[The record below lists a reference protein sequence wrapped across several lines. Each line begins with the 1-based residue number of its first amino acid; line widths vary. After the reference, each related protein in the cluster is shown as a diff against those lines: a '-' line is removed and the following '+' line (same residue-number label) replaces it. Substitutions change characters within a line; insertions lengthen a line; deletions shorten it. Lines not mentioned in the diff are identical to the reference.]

1 MNKPLWSWKHVF
13 RKLGLRFRN
22 EDAAYTSNENLD
34 YRPLMA
40 PEALEERR
48 MLTGSGFNADFP
60 DNSIEDSTLF
70 EPETTVLFA
79 PATTVEQA
87 PFEVLELPVAT
98 EVPLEPTAYPNP
110 ETPIDPSEGSDPS
123 QPDVATTPD
132 TTTSPITPINPGD
145 PFYPESPVITQA
157 PDDPNGPA
165 SPEPPSDPSG
175 PTDPIGPEGPANP
188 GEPDDPFDP
197 EGPLNPDGPSDPEPP
212 SDPSGPKDPVGP
224 EGPANPGEPGDP
236 FDPEGPLNSDGP
248 SDPDAPSDPN
258 GPKDPAGPEG
268 PANPGEPGDPFD
280 PEGPLNPDGPLIPPN
295 GGEIFPPPGE
305 PPFPPIPPFTP
316 PITPPPGGPV
326 DPPIVDHH
334 CQIPHHPE
342 GELDA
347 IDDFVTVIDVDLA
360 SGGPQS
366 IHVLENDIR
375 RDISPL
381 EHSLTINANEYADTV
396 PVRNAPEGYYLNFY
410 KYLEGTGTYDLG
422 SFSFD
427 AEYRN
432 YYNNTIVQ
440 EHAHGM
446 WIGELTLTPNDF
458 ESTTRNVVIQTCTS
472 VDYLHDDFGQ
482 TVGYIVDIS
491 SYNADDYAYG
501 IDPNFLTEHAAFLI
515 TFDTFDAVR
524 VGQDSATFEIDG
536 EISSRYA
543 NIAHFTQPEHGQTS
557 LVSNRYEQRLI
568 YEPFPD
574 TDATKDSF
582 DYTIANAIGQ
592 SDTAE
597 VMIEARPDVVSIS
610 AEDSSMSEVPEA
622 LTNKDY
628 DTATF
633 RISRAER
640 DDDLEHDTIVYFTV
654 SGREADPEPD
664 RLAEPRKDWRSVERG
679 IAKSVGYRKLED
691 GVIDWVY
698 ATTIKA
704 GEDHVDLEIF
714 AVNDSDWEHYDDG
727 NKNETVVFMLV
738 DEFEKKINGKVF
750 KTRARYSIDAGK
762 NQASAEIIDKTAEL
776 RINEYSSDEEDDP
789 GVVVQLN
796 SDDDNRDGVPDFY
809 NGESETKDD
818 DLVKVSLIDRIPFDL
833 EYEKDYFTLRFDNS
847 VIRLW
852 HNATKEVSEKFEA
865 AEISSETIFEEGS
878 YQFYVEGVQLKDA
891 TVELVWHKSHD
902 EGHKTF
908 VFDTFKVLV
917 WGIDVDIDSDN
928 NGSIGHSQWEEELES
943 SKYGLGKLI
952 LPESSELSQP
962 VPIAIQ
968 IPSFIGE
975 ENTKVKI
982 SYQRNSS
989 AGSISIYR
997 EKRTGENKGGI
1008 RDGGDYVATDIEYT
1022 LKELGYDSKTSTI
1035 TLWVYGEDET
1045 KIKTWFDLQS
1055 LGQPQEFIEVT
1066 LITQEMPEA
1075 KDKVKYLVAGKP
1087 DKSSYG
1093 YQLSPDV
1100 DDKHSSIFWALQEE
1114 PQVRASLAA
1123 EAVYLLKDLPNA
1135 GLRILLEDDLK
1146 EMGIASSV
1154 ISMLNKRKDNVPNG
1168 FTAALYRDYIAG
1180 PKSYMISYAGTNPDK
1195 LEDWVNNIGQIAADG
1210 SPQYNTAM
1218 VIASNLKRKSN
1229 EYGIDTLAATG
1240 HSLGGGMAS
1249 AASVW
1254 AGIRAFTFNAA
1265 GLSRKTIELK
1275 NKLFHAEK
1283 EVWNNESLERFDAAA
1298 RGYTGKDDGT
1308 HEGVAITAY
1317 YNKLDI
1323 LSVLQD
1329 ADNFLGDIVSS
1340 AIGRRIMVYG
1350 EYQSDP
1356 NTLLAMQFLDE
1367 IVPAL
1372 VKKHGDDIVP
1382 NTSEI
1387 WKKIRE
1393 KGVRLALGWL
1403 TAEIPVEEIKLL
1415 IDIPKIADGTLKM
1428 VTTHSLFVPALLGN
1442 LHGE

>member
-13 RKLGLRFRN
+13 GKLGFRFRK
-22 EDAAYTSNENLD
+22 ECVAYTSNENLD
-34 YRPLMA
+34 CRLLME

-48 MLTGSGFNADFP
+48 MLTGSGFSSDFQ
-60 DNSIEDSTLF
+60 DNVIVDSTQF
-70 EPETTVLFA
+70 ELETTVLLT
-79 PATTVEQA
+79 PATSTEEA
-87 PFEVLELPVAT
+87 PFEVLEFPIPT
-98 EVPLEPTAYPNP
+98 ETPSDP
-110 ETPIDPSEGSDPS
+110 ELHPDPGTPIDPIGPS
-123 QPDVATTPD
+123 NPGEPEVETTPG
-132 TTTSPITPINPGD
+132 TPTIPGTSTIPVTPADPGL
-145 PFYPESPVITQA
+145 PFNPESPVTPEA
-157 PDDPNGPA
+157 PTDTSGPS
-165 SPEPPSDPSG
+165 SPEPPSDPDGPSAPG
-175 PTDPIGPEGPANP
+175 IPTDQGIPTDPDTPTNPFGPEGPSHP
-188 GEPDDPFDP
+188 GQPDDPFEPLDP
-197 EGPLNPDGPSDPEPP
+197 EGPVNPDEP
-212 SDPSGPKDPVGP
+212 
-224 EGPANPGEPGDP
+224 
-236 FDPEGPLNSDGP
+236 F
-248 SDPDAPSDPN
+248 APPT
-258 GPKDPAGPEG
+258 
-268 PANPGEPGDPFD
+268 
-280 PEGPLNPDGPLIPPN
+280 
-295 GGEIFPPPGE
+295 GGETFPPLGE
-305 PPFPPIPPFTP
+305 PPAPPLPPIEPPIPPT
-316 PITPPPGGPV
+316 PGGPAAPPIA
-326 DPPIVDHH
+326 DPPIIDHC
-334 CQIPHHPE
+334 CQIPNHPE
-342 GELDA
+342 GEIDA

-381 EHSLTINANEYADTV
+381 DHSLTINANEYADRV
-396 PVRNAPEGYYLNFY
+396 PVRNAPEGFYLNFY
-410 KYLEGTGTYDLG
+410 KYLEGAGTYELG

-427 AEYRN
+427 AEWRN
-432 YYNNTIVQ
+432 YHNNSMEQ
-440 EHAHGM
+440 EYAHGM
-446 WIGELTLTPNDF
+446 WIGELTLKPNDF
-458 ESTTRNVVIQTCTS
+458 ESTTRNVVIRTCTT
-472 VDYLHDDFGQ
+472 VDYLDEDFGQ
-482 TVGYIVDIS
+482 TVGYIVDIA

-501 IDPNFLTEHAAFLI
+501 IDPDFLTEHAALLI

-524 VGQDSATFEIDG
+524 IGQDSATFEIDG
-536 EISSRYA
+536 EISSRHA
-543 NIAHFTQPEHGQTS
+543 NIADFTQPEHGQVK
-557 LVSNRYEQRLI
+557 LVSNRYEQRLS
-568 YEPFPD
+568 YEPFDD
-574 TDATKDSF
+574 TGATEDSF

-592 SDTAE
+592 SDTAT
-597 VMIEARPDVVSIS
+597 VAIEARPDVVSIA
-610 AEDSSMSEVPEA
+610 AEDGRMSEVPEA
-622 LTNKDY
+622 VKNKDY

-640 DDDLEHDTIVYFTV
+640 DDDSEHDTTVYFTV

-664 RLAEPRKDWRSVERG
+664 RLAEPGKDWQSVKRG
-679 IAKSVGYRKLED
+679 AAKKVGYRKLKD
-691 GVIDWVY
+691 GTTDSVY

-704 GEDHVDLEIF
+704 GEDHVDLEVF

-727 NKNETVVFMLV
+727 NKNETIVFMLV
-738 DEFEKKINGKVF
+738 DEFEQKIDDKVV
-750 KTRARYSIDAGK
+750 KIRATYSIDAQK

-776 RINEYSSDEEDDP
+776 RINDYSSDEEDDP

-796 SDDDNRDGVPDFY
+796 GDDDNRDGVPDFY
-809 NGESETKDD
+809 NGASETNDD

-833 EYEKDYFTLRFDNS
+833 KYEEDYFTLRFDNS

-852 HNATKEVSEKFEA
+852 HKATKEVSEKFEA
-865 AEISSETIFEEGS
+865 AEISSETIFAGGA

-891 TVELVWHKSHD
+891 TVELVWHQSHD
-902 EGHKTF
+902 EGHKTY

-928 NGSIGHSQWEEELES
+928 NGSIENTEWEEELES

-968 IPSFIGE
+968 LPSFISH

-982 SYQRNSS
+982 SYQQNSS
-989 AGSISIYR
+989 AGSIAIYR
-997 EKRTGENKGGI
+997 EQLTGDNKGRI
-1008 RDGGDYVATDIEYT
+1008 RDGGDYVAADVEYT
-1022 LKELGYDSKTSTI
+1022 LKELGYDSTTSTI

-1045 KIKTWFDLQS
+1045 KVKTWFDLQS
-1055 LGQPQEFIEVT
+1055 IGQPQEFIAVT
-1066 LITQEMPEA
+1066 LISPEMPEA
-1075 KDKVKYLVAGKP
+1075 NDKVKYLVAGKP

-1093 YQLSPDV
+1093 HQLSPGI

-1146 EMGIASSV
+1146 KMGIASSV
-1154 ISMLNKRKDNVPNG
+1154 ISMLNKRKENLPNG

-1195 LEDWVNNIGQIAADG
+1195 LEDWVNNISQVAADG
-1210 SPQYNTAM
+1210 SPQYDAAM
-1218 VIASNLKRKSN
+1218 TIVDNLMRKAKS
-1229 EYGIDTLAATG
+1229 YGIKNLLATG

-1254 AGIRAFTFNAA
+1254 AGIKAFTFNAA
-1265 GLSRKTIELK
+1265 GLSRKTVEYYCLRYDLIRDI
-1275 NKLFHAEK
+1275 
-1283 EVWNNESLERFDAAA
+1283 WNQAALDRFDAAT
-1298 RGYTGKDDGT
+1298 RGYTGKDDET
-1308 HEGVAITAY
+1308 HLGVGITAY

-1340 AIGRRIMVYG
+1340 AIGRRIMIYG
-1350 EYQSDP
+1350 EYQYDP

-1393 KGVRLALGWL
+1393 KGVRFALGWL
-1403 TAEIPVEEIKLL
+1403 TEEIPIQEIKLL
-1415 IDIPKIADGTLKM
+1415 IDIPKIANGTFKM
-1428 VTTHSLFVPALLGN
+1428 IATHSFFVPALLGD

>member
-1 MNKPLWSWKHVF
+1 M
-13 RKLGLRFRN
+13 
-22 EDAAYTSNENLD
+22 
-34 YRPLMA
+34 
-40 PEALEERR
+40 
-48 MLTGSGFNADFP
+48 
-60 DNSIEDSTLF
+60 
-70 EPETTVLFA
+70 
-79 PATTVEQA
+79 
-87 PFEVLELPVAT
+87 
-98 EVPLEPTAYPNP
+98 
-110 ETPIDPSEGSDPS
+110 
-123 QPDVATTPD
+123 
-132 TTTSPITPINPGD
+132 
-145 PFYPESPVITQA
+145 
-157 PDDPNGPA
+157 
-165 SPEPPSDPSG
+165 
-175 PTDPIGPEGPANP
+175 
-188 GEPDDPFDP
+188 
-197 EGPLNPDGPSDPEPP
+197 
-212 SDPSGPKDPVGP
+212 
-224 EGPANPGEPGDP
+224 
-236 FDPEGPLNSDGP
+236 
-248 SDPDAPSDPN
+248 
-258 GPKDPAGPEG
+258 
-268 PANPGEPGDPFD
+268 
-280 PEGPLNPDGPLIPPN
+280 
-295 GGEIFPPPGE
+295 
-305 PPFPPIPPFTP
+305 
-316 PITPPPGGPV
+316 
-326 DPPIVDHH
+326 
-334 CQIPHHPE
+334 
-342 GELDA
+342 
-347 IDDFVTVIDVDLA
+347 IDVDLA

-597 VMIEARPDVVSIS
+597 VKIEARPDVVSIS
-610 AEDSSMSEVPEA
+610 AEDSRMSEVPEA

-679 IAKSVGYRKLED
+679 VAKSVGYRKLED

-997 EKRTGENKGGI
+997 EKRTGENKGEI

-1168 FTAALYRDYIAG
+1168 FTAALYRDYTAG
-1180 PKSYMISYAGTNPDK
+1180 PKSYMISYAGTNPNK
-1195 LEDWVNNIGQIAADG
+1195 FEDWVNNVSQVVADG
-1210 SPQYNTAM
+1210 SPQYSSAM
-1218 VIASNLKRKSN
+1218 AIAFNLKQWSQQ
-1229 EYGIDTLAATG
+1229 YGINNLTATG
-1240 HSLGGGMAS
+1240 HSLGGGLAS

-1254 AGIRAFTFNAA
+1254 AGIRAHTFNAA
-1265 GLSRKTIELK
+1265 GLNRKTIEAK
-1275 NKLFHAEK
+1275 NRNYHAETFK
-1283 EVWNNESLERFDAAA
+1283 WNNAALDRFDAAA
-1298 RGYTGKDDGT
+1298 SGYLG
-1308 HEGVAITAY
+1308 EGQSSHASIGITAY
-1317 YNKLDI
+1317 FNRLDI
-1323 LSVLQD
+1323 LNVLQD
-1329 ADNFLGDIVSS
+1329 SDNSKGDHVFN
-1340 AIGRRIMVYG
+1340 AIGRRVLIHG
-1350 EYQSDP
+1350 EHST
-1356 NTLLAMQFLDE
+1356 NEEHSRTRRFLFE
-1367 IVPAL
+1367 IIPQTIT
-1372 VKKHGDDIVP
+1372 KNSDDIVVD
-1382 NTSEI
+1382 TSGLLQLI
-1387 WKKIRE
+1387 KTDGLK
-1393 KGVRLALGWL
+1393 VALYS
-1403 TAEIPVEEIKLL
+1403 
-1415 IDIPKIADGTLKM
+1415 IADELFGEFDWGQDVPTLAELKSGIAAM
-1428 VTTHSLFVPALLGN
+1428 VETHSLFVPALLGD